1 MQVLRFLRDFREMLV
16 EEDFMKVA
24 ESKNTHPLLWYRNYL
39 ADDIGLVKVRLIGC
53 LRRTRLR

>member
-1 MQVLRFLRDFREMLV
+1 MLRFLRDFREMLV

-39 ADDIGLVKVRLIGC
+39 ADDIGLVKVRKYVV
-53 LRRTRLR
+53 